1 MKRGQDFS
9 NSVDGI
15 FGGDLDFH
23 GDSMMLRNVTN
34 LNASDTGSRA
44 VSPGD
49 NPSGSLSRAE
59 CGYVVLGDAIG
70 TAQALGKGFSLA
82 LPTPERG
89 LHYKFILRAPSIA
102 NNAAAAIKIHS
113 TSNGTAG
120 SPLII
125 GNVRGHGDDNG
136 ANVVAVKG
144 VVTFVHNAA
153 TAGDMA
159 EMWCD
164 GTNWYL
170 DAIYDADG
178 SITLT

>member
-1 MKRGQDFS
+1 MKRGQDF
-9 NSVDGI
+9 NESVDGI
-15 FGGDLDFH
+15 FGGSLDFH
-23 GDSMMLRNVTN
+23 GDSMVLRNVTN
-34 LNASDTGSRA
+34 LDASDTGSRA

-49 NPSGSLSRAE
+49 NPSGSLLRAE

-144 VVTFVHNAA
+144 VVTFVHNKA

-159 EMWCD
+159 EIWSD
-164 GTNWYL
+164 GTNWFL
-170 DAIYDADG
+170 DAVYDADG